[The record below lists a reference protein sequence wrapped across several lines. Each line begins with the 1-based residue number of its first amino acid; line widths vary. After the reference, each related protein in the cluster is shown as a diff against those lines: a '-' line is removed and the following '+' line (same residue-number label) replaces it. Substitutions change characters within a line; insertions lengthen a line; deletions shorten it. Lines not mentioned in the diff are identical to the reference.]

1 MDNWSEGCEQGAGGQ
16 GNGLYGCI
24 IFTVDSELDV
34 GRECEDAQGKDLR
47 CCLCRECQNQ
57 CGQRCHRT
65 CQILHVVILLL
76 CNEQLLDRHASVSK
90 TSKTENNP
98 SESENVQPG

>member
-1 MDNWSEGCEQGAGGQ
+1 MDNWSEGCEQAAGGPEE
-16 GNGLYGCI
+16 GP
-24 IFTVDSELDV
+24 FAA
-34 GRECEDAQGKDLR
+34 GRECEDAQGEELR